1 MSIVSTDLVLWSSAN
16 IPVDE
21 VSTAGGAI
29 STTTKPT
36 LDQFTSNAIA
46 QVVSDGADTRTVT
59 VTGRLAT
66 GVVDTEVLTLNGTT
80 PVSGA
85 KTWERLLSVVLSATS
100 GTRTVQVKQGAG
112 GTVRATVGLNETT
125 YHIAF
130 QQSFSSTSI
139 KNYFEKYFFKNQNGT
154 LTLTSAAIKL
164 TADPSAVITVGC
176 APTKGDSATVSNR
189 LAAPASVTFVDD
201 NVSQSVPTG
210 TLAASETIGVWADMT
225 LAANNVALRS
235 SYTIQLSGTTT

>member
-16 IPVDE
+16 IPTDE
-21 VSTAGGAI
+21 TSTAGGAV

-36 LDQFTSNAIA
+36 LDQFTANAIA
-46 QVVSDGADTRTVT
+46 QVVSDGTDTRTVT
-59 VTGRLAT
+59 VTGRLTT

-112 GTVRATVGLNETT
+112 GTVRATLAPNEQA

-130 QQSFSSTSI
+130 QQAFSTTSI
-139 KNYFEKYFFKNQNGT
+139 KNYYEKHFFKNQNGT

-176 APTKGDSATVSNR
+176 APSKGDSATVANR
-189 LAAPASVTFVDD
+189 LSAPASVVFVDD

-210 TLAASETIGVWADMT
+210 TLAAGESIGVWSDMT

-235 SYTIQLSGTTT
+235 SYTIQLSGQTV